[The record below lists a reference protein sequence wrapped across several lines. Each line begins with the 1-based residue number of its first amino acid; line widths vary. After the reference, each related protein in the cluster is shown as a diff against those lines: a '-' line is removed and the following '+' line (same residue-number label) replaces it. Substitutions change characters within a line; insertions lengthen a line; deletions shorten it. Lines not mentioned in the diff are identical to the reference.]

1 MLASAEEK
9 RQVAEEI
16 AKNVK
21 REKTVVELENDKA
34 KVEESKVAVIQAVV
48 AQKQAEAL
56 KDLEQAEPALLK
68 AMAALESLDKRDL
81 GNCKTMAKPPPGVDD
96 VFAAVMVLLAGINP
110 NIIVQKSGRV
120 REKERT
126 WDHAK
131 KALLGNVN
139 GFLDELKAFKLN
151 IDEGTVAEVNFKDI
165 RPFLVLEHFLPEVI
179 EKRNSAAAGLCS
191 WVINIV
197 NYYDIVLTVEP
208 KRQALREANEQLAAA
223 NEQLQVVRVR
233 VAALQETLDKL
244 TAEYNAA
251 EGQRLEAQNIADKG
265 KMKLE
270 LANRLTSALGSEQSR
285 WSEGIERLKLERGL
299 LVGDCL
305 LAASFISYIGPFTK
319 SYRETLMDNT
329 LIPLVAT
336 PPVGAPIPMTPDMEA
351 IGLMCSDAEIAEYQ
365 TQGLPAD
372 RVSAENGAIVL
383 NSARYPLMVDPQL
396 QAIYWIKKREN
407 SGGKTL
413 QVGRLGQRDLIARIL
428 KTIEAGGAFLIENMG
443 ENIDPSLMPIIGRI
457 TIRRANRKFIQ
468 IGDQEVEVSP
478 NFRLYLHTKLSN
490 PHYPPEI
497 QAETTLVNF
506 SVTQDGLDEQLLAL
520 VVKFERPD
528 LADQRSALILQQN
541 LFTIKVKQLEDQ
553 ILLRLAD
560 AQVLYMYV
568 SMYYV
573 CMYVYMAKA

>member
-131 KALLGNVN
+131 KALLVNVN

-270 LANRLTSALGSEQSR
+270 LAN
-285 WSEGIERLKLERGL
+285 
-299 LVGDCL
+299 
-305 LAASFISYIGPFTK
+305 
-319 SYRETLMDNT
+319 
-329 LIPLVAT
+329 
-336 PPVGAPIPMTPDMEA
+336 
-351 IGLMCSDAEIAEYQ
+351 
-365 TQGLPAD
+365 
-372 RVSAENGAIVL
+372 
-383 NSARYPLMVDPQL
+383 
-396 QAIYWIKKREN
+396 
-407 SGGKTL
+407 
-413 QVGRLGQRDLIARIL
+413 
-428 KTIEAGGAFLIENMG
+428 
-443 ENIDPSLMPIIGRI
+443 
-457 TIRRANRKFIQ
+457 
-468 IGDQEVEVSP
+468 
-478 NFRLYLHTKLSN
+478 
-490 PHYPPEI
+490 
-497 QAETTLVNF
+497 
-506 SVTQDGLDEQLLAL
+506 
-520 VVKFERPD
+520 
-528 LADQRSALILQQN
+528 
-541 LFTIKVKQLEDQ
+541 
-553 ILLRLAD
+553 
-560 AQVLYMYV
+560 
-568 SMYYV
+568 
-573 CMYVYMAKA
+573 